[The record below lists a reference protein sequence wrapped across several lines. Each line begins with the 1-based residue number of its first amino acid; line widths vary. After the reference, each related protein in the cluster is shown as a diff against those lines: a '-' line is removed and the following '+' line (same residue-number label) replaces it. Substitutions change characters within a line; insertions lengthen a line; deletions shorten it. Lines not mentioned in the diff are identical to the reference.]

1 MLKNIL
7 MHLIEFTTINTFQEH
22 SVQLSVCEFL
32 QQQEHK
38 TSHMSQTTNLSPN
51 EKRVR
56 NGHLGAFGQNLRTC
70 RGWTRADML
79 SWFIHP
85 LPLPRNS

>member
-32 QQQEHK
+32 QQEHK

-56 NGHLGAFGQNLRTC
+56 NGHLGAFGQNLGTR
-70 RGWTRADML
+70 RGWTQADML